1 MAVIGIDFG
10 STNTCAAVFYEGRVR
25 MIEMSA
31 GGATSMPSV
40 VCVVGENVVVGQEAV
55 DQGRQYPDYDFRNFK
70 RNLGVH
76 LNRDEDMAF
85 QVCEGPG
92 GMLAYRGPAG
102 FTYSPIELA
111 SFILGRVIDTANE
124 FLRDEDTVTG
134 AVLGVPATAAEYRRA
149 HSREALEEKATTMCR
164 PVWASA
170 ALDGVYVVVA
180 IEDGCF
186 MVRNLQAVG
195 GDVGPY
201 PYRVRDG
208 RYARAS
214 WLQRGDAVCLA
225 RLDPVATMLAWRAFC
240 AARKE
245 SP

>member
-1 MAVIGIDFG
+1 MLKEAD
-10 STNTCAAVFYEGRVR
+10 R
-25 MIEMSA
+25 IES
-31 GGATSMPSV
+31 
-40 VCVVGENVVVGQEAV
+40 EQ
-55 DQGRQYPDYDFRNFK
+55 
-70 RNLGVH
+70 
-76 LNRDEDMAF
+76 
-85 QVCEGPG
+85 
-92 GMLAYRGPAG
+92 
-102 FTYSPIELA
+102 
-111 SFILGRVIDTANE
+111 
-124 FLRDEDTVTG
+124 
-134 AVLGVPATAAEYRRA
+134 AAEHRRA
-149 HSREALEEKATTMCR
+149 HSREALEAKTATMCR
-164 PVWASA
+164 PVWASE

-240 AARKE
+240 AARKD